1 MTHHHVGQRTH
12 KTVPSSHIVLLDSTA
27 LGDVLLIGYRDSQ
40 VILQCLSVLLIFHEN
55 NLAIQRFSI
64 MAKRKHLSKAHI
76 KNNTLI
82 KIAMRWDF
90 KIIVSL
96 KDTDLAINSD

>member
-1 MTHHHVGQRTH
+1 MIPQFLSLFCLFSMT
-12 KTVPSSHIVLLDSTA
+12 
-27 LGDVLLIGYRDSQ
+27 
-40 VILQCLSVLLIFHEN
+40 HEN
-55 NLAIQRFSI
+55 NLAIQRLSI

-82 KIAMRWDF
+82 TIAMWWDF